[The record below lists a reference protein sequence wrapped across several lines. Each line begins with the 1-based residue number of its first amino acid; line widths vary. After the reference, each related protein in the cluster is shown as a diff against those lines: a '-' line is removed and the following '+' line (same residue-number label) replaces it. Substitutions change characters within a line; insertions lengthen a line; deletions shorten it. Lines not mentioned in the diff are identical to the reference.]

1 MIAFVL
7 IHLICL
13 LPCLVSSE
21 ISETEYDA
29 LLDYAKFSS
38 IAYCLSKGLSSG
50 PMSDSCELIF
60 CKAPE
65 LSDIVII
72 RTFDFNEWDRVGS
85 GYLAVDHKRGRVI
98 LAMRGTSS
106 RRDWIGNF
114 DFIPV
119 PYEPLTKLDTVGC
132 EGCNIH
138 KGFYEF
144 LRNKCAYIIKE
155 TLNLHFKYPE
165 YRLIVTGHSLGA
177 ALATLAGIELSLME
191 HDPLVVGY
199 GSPRVGNTNFVK
211 WVDNSVLSRVQVT
224 VNIAQTNMITNGF
237 IRVSHRGDLI
247 PKLPP
252 APVFRHTGIEYEIM
266 KKETPHERNDINR
279 LDKKAE
285 EEWEDNNDI
294 DSNTEVKAMSPLKLW
309 PPFLGK
315 YEHKHYLIR
324 ITGCDDNKS

>member
-21 ISETEYDA
+21 ISEAEYDV

-38 IAYCLSKGLSSG
+38 IAYCLNKGLTSG
-50 PMSDSCELIF
+50 PMSESCELSF
-60 CKAPE
+60 CKTPE
-65 LSDIVII
+65 LSDIEII
-72 RTFDFNEWDRVGS
+72 KTFDFNEWDGVGS
-85 GYLAVDHKRGRVI
+85 GYLAIDHKNGRVI

-119 PYEPLTKLDTVGC
+119 PYEPLTKSITVEC
-132 EGCNIH
+132 EGCKIH

-155 TLNLHFKYPE
+155 TSNLHFKHPE

-211 WVDNSVLSRVQVT
+211 WVDISVSSKLQVI

-237 IRVSHRGDLI
+237 IRVTHEHDLI

-252 APVFRHTGIEYEIM
+252 APVFRHTGVEYEIV
-266 KKETPHERNDINR
+266 KLETPHERNDINR
-279 LDKKAE
+279 VVN
-285 EEWEDNNDI
+285 EEWQDI
-294 DSNTEVKAMSPLKLW
+294 DDMDSNAQVKTMSPSKLW